1 MQKYAI
7 QLSTLKR
14 QKLSV
19 LNSSFSTYQH
29 KVSFHSRAVLAI
41 SSSIV
46 FDSCKFENGYYSIGG
61 KLHIEYSN
69 FQGHTVFLGNTAY
82 CTLGAMYAFRS
93 QIHLNRSGT
102 FVGKRIGKLYNNA
115 YCDGTAMHVWHCN
128 ISILNSTTTRLL
140 LRSKDRKA
148 TKSFK
153 T

>member
-1 MQKYAI
+1 M
-7 QLSTLKR
+7 
-14 QKLSV
+14 

-29 KVSFHSRAVLAI
+29 KVSFHSRAVVAI

-46 FDSCKFENGYYSIGG
+46 FESCKFENGYYSIGG
-61 KLHIEYSN
+61 KLYIEYSN
-69 FQGHTVFLGNTAY
+69 VTFQGHTVFLGNTAH

-93 QIHLNRSGT
+93 QIRLNGSGT
-102 FVGKRIGKLYNNA
+102 FVGKRTRKLYNNA

-128 ISILNSTTTRLL
+128 ISILNSMTTRLL